1 MKSEGDGREFW
12 EECIIK
18 ELHLLKWQCY
28 SLISDNQIHSI
39 LKIAFIFITLQIIIY
54 SGTTQDL
61 NLISGNS
68 ERTIKSGTFI
78 QIQLPAQ
85 NQQPCDDCP
94 LHIMKGQ
101 FLGIQNDL
109 LRLRVSFT
117 SEIISE
123 DETIIGY
130 VTKNYT
136 DKGNSPILTIPKD
149 IVLSIT
155 KKGRKKLIDTHPVD
169 GVAIALGIVGLSS
182 LAAIAVA
189 DEEAGPILTAGVI
202 EIGIAVI
209 MGSAFK
215 QKKFITSPEC
225 PDRKNHRIWVLK

>member
-1 MKSEGDGREFW
+1 MR
-12 EECIIK
+12 
-18 ELHLLKWQCY
+18 
-28 SLISDNQIHSI
+28 
-39 LKIAFIFITLQIIIY
+39 IAFIFIPLQFIIY

-61 NLISGNS
+61 NLVSGDS
-68 ERTIKSGTFI
+68 EKTIKTGTFI

-101 FLGIQNDL
+101 FLGYENDHL
-109 LRLRVSFT
+109 HLRISFT
-117 SEIISE
+117 SEIISA

-136 DKGNSPILTIPKD
+136 DKEKSPTLTIPKD
-149 IVLSIT
+149 IILSIT
-155 KKGRKKLIDTHPVD
+155 KKGRKKLMDTHPGD
-169 GVAIALGIVGLSS
+169 GAAIALGIVGLSS

-202 EIGIAVI
+202 EIGLAVI
-209 MGSAFK
+209 MGSVFK

-225 PDRKNHRIWVLK
+225 PDKKNHRIWLIK